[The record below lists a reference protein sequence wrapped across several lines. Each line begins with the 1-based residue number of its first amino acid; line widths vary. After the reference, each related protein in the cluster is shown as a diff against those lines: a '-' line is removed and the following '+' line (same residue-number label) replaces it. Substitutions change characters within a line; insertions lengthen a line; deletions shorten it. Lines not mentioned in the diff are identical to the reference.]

1 MKVQFNTDKTIEWDE
16 RHDEHFSAL
25 INEELN
31 RFGNNITRVE
41 VHLSDEN
48 GSKEGVNDIRSLI
61 EVRIEGRQPIAV
73 SNQADT
79 IQRSIDGSLT
89 KMKASL
95 KTILERV
102 KN

>member
-1 MKVQFNTDKTIEWDE
+1 
-16 RHDEHFSAL
+16 
-25 INEELN
+25 
-31 RFGNNITRVE
+31 
-41 VHLSDEN
+41 
-48 GSKEGVNDIRSLI
+48 VNDIRSLI